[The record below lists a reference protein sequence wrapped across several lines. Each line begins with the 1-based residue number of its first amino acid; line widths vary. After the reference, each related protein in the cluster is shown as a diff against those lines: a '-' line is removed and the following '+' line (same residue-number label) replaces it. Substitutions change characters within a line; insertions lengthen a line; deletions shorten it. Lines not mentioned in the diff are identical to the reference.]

1 MTKIA
6 IVDYKL
12 GNQTSL
18 KIFCK
23 NLGFNCLITDS
34 HHEIRIAD
42 IIILPGVGAFSE
54 AMKNIKKENLDRVI
68 QDENKIN
75 KPIIGICLGMQIM
88 GTRSFEL
95 GKTEGLKLIPGDI
108 EPLSNHMFNIGWSN
122 IIKTRK
128 ASEIYFSNEDAFFFN
143 HSFKFNC
150 NQKYI
155 ISETN
160 DKYKIPSIIKNKNII
175 GIQFHPEKSQNS
187 GKNFFANLIP
197 ELHKNV

>member
-18 KIFCK
+18 KNFCQK
-23 NLGFNCLITDS
+23 LGFNSLITDS
-34 HHEIRIAD
+34 HHEIKSAD

-68 QDENKIN
+68 QDESKIN
-75 KPIIGICLGMQIM
+75 KPIIGICIGMQIM
-88 GTRSFEL
+88 GTRSYEL

-108 EPLSNHMFNIGWSN
+108 VPLNNNMFNIGWNN

-128 ASEIYFSNEDAFFFN
+128 ASEIWFSNEDAFFFN
-143 HSFKFNC
+143 HSFKFDC

-160 DKYKIPSIIKNKNII
+160 DKYKIPSIIKNKNVI
-175 GIQFHPEKSQNS
+175 GIQFHPEKSQTS
-187 GKNFFANLIP
+187 GKNFFSNLIP
-197 ELHKNV
+197 ELHKDV